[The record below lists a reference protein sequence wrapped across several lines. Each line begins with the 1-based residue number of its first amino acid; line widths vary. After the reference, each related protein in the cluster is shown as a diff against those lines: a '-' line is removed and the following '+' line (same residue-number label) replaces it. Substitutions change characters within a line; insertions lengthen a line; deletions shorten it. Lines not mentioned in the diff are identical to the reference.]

1 MGNILYYVNPPPA
14 LPWDDF
20 QHVEIF
26 GSIDGIT
33 KVVVG
38 GSVNLFGTYLE
49 VKSGDVAAKNALCYK
64 EMSLTMPELVW
75 DKRRTIK
82 VKTRFVAEG
91 SAGGLLRIGFGSFG
105 NDRWVGIEITDGI
118 VNAKTVN
125 VAGSKAEQLYDWS
138 AGAYDETLE
147 IEIRFFAAA
156 RAEFWIN
163 AALAVA
169 ITENIPT
176 GSFKS
181 ERIFEIYA
189 ENGANAENKRI
200 EISMVLFHQVK

>member
-1 MGNILYYVNPPPA
+1 MGNLLYYVNPPPA

-20 QHVEIF
+20 QHIEIF
-26 GSIDGIT
+26 ESLDGIDKT
-33 KVVVG
+33 VAG
-38 GSVNLFGTYLE
+38 GQVNLFGTYLE
-49 VKSGDVAAKNALCYK
+49 VKSGDLAGQTAHCYK
-64 EMSLTMPELVW
+64 EMSFTMPELVW

-82 VKTRFVAEG
+82 VKAHFVAEV
-91 SAGGLLRIGFGSFG
+91 SAGGLLRIGFGSFD
-105 NDRWVGIEITDGI
+105 NNRWVGIEITDGI

-138 AGAYDETLE
+138 AGAYDETLA

-156 RAEFWIN
+156 RAEFWIDG
-163 AALAVA
+163 ALAVA

-181 ERIFEIYA
+181 ERIFELYA
-189 ENGANAENKRI
+189 RNDLLNENKRI